1 MRIKNLLPPP
11 GLTQSIFIA
20 KENKR
25 RGWEEKG
32 TSSPG

>member
-1 MRIKNLLPPP
+1 MLKPKLI
-11 GLTQSIFIA
+11 IA

-25 RGWEEKG
+25 RGWEAKG